1 MAAIATKIEP
11 RGSKR
16 TIRCAS
22 SRRGVRPLQSQLR
35 FASGLTA
42 AQRKAQNNERSR
54 FDARISGWSRTRPV
68 LDKAQ
73 IPLDS
78 HEWRQLDAYWRAANY
93 LSVGQIYLYE
103 NPMLREPLTLAHVKP
118 LVVGHWGT
126 TPGQNFIYVH
136 LNRTIKL
143 HDLDMIY
150 IAGPGHGGPAL
161 VANTYLEGSYS
172 EIYPDISQD
181 EAGMKRLFKQFSF
194 PGGISSHVAPST
206 PGSIHEGGELGYS
219 LSHAFGAAFD
229 NPGLIVACI
238 VGDGEAETGPLATA
252 WQSNK
257 FLDPI
262 SDGAV
267 LPILHLN
274 GFKISNP
281 TILARIEHDE
291 LEKFFEG
298 CGWTPLFVEGDDPEA
313 MHRLMAATVEEAIGQ
328 IHAIQRNARENNDA
342 TRPRWPMI
350 VLRSPKGWT
359 GPKVVDGLQIEG
371 TFRAHQVPILVDGK
385 HPDHVKLL
393 ESWMKS
399 YHAEELFD
407 ANGTLKAELAELAP
421 KGARRMG
428 ANPHANGGMLLR
440 DLRMPDF
447 RDHAV
452 QVPSPGA
459 VTAQDTMVLGK
470 FLRDVTRLNEDKR
483 NFRIFGPDETLSN
496 LLGDVFE
503 VTNRQWDA
511 RKVDNDEFLAA
522 DGRVLDSQLSEHQ
535 CEGWLEGYLLTGRH
549 GLFNSYEAFI
559 RIVDSMFSQHAKW
572 LKVTLEL
579 PWRRKI
585 ASLNYLLAS
594 HVWQQDHNGFTHQ
607 DPGFLD
613 HVINKKAD
621 VVRVYLPPD
630 ANCLLSVFDHC
641 LRSRHYV
648 NVVVAGK
655 HALPQWLSMEQA
667 VVHCTEG
674 IGIWQWAS
682 NDQGAEPDVVM
693 ACCGDTPTL
702 EVLAAV
708 SILRENLP
716 EVKIR
721 VVNVV
726 DLMRLQPCAEHPHGF
741 SETDYDSLF
750 TKDKPIIFGFHGYA
764 SLVHGLT
771 YRRANRRL
779 HVRGYKEEGTIT
791 TAFDMRVQNDIDR
804 FHLVQDVVDNLE
816 HLGSKGAYLKQKM
829 RDKLIEHK
837 HFIDAHGEDL
847 PEIRNWKWTHTA

>member
-1 MAAIATKIEP
+1 MNAPTSMLKP
-11 RGSKR
+11 QNRDR
-16 TIRCAS
+16 
-22 SRRGVRPLQSQLR
+22 
-35 FASGLTA
+35 ASGPPP
-42 AQRKAQNNERSR
+42 
-54 FDARISGWSRTRPV
+54 TRG
-68 LDKAQ
+68 
-73 IPLDS
+73 PLDS
-78 HEWRQLDAYWRAANY
+78 NELRKMNAYWRAANY
-93 LSVGQIYLYE
+93 LSVGQIYLYD
-103 NPMLREPLTLAHVKP
+103 NPLLREPLTLADVKP

-136 LNRTIKL
+136 LNRVIKKY
-143 HDLDMIY
+143 DLDMFY

-161 VANTYLEGSYS
+161 VANTYLEGTYS
-172 EIYPDISQD
+172 EIYPDIGQD
-181 EAGMKRLFKQFSF
+181 EAGLKKLFTQFSF
-194 PGGISSHVAPST
+194 PGGISSHVAPTT

-229 NPGLIVACI
+229 NPSLIVACI

-262 SDGAV
+262 TDGAV

-281 TILARIEHDE
+281 TVFARIEHEE
-291 LEKFFEG
+291 LEHFFRG
-298 CGWTPLFVEGDDPEA
+298 CGWTPFFVEGEEPEE
-313 MHRLMAATVEEAIGQ
+313 MHRQMAATVENAISQ
-328 IHAIQRNARENNDA
+328 IHAIQKSARENKDPA
-342 TRPRWPMI
+342 RPRWPMI

-359 GPKVVDGLQIEG
+359 GPKVVDGLKIEG
-371 TFRAHQVPILVDGK
+371 TFRAHQVPLLVDAA

-399 YHAEELFD
+399 YRAEEVFD
-407 ANGTLKAELAELAP
+407 ANGTLKVELAELAP
-421 KGARRMG
+421 KGAHRMG
-428 ANPHANGGMLLR
+428 ANPHANGGILLH
-440 DLRMPDF
+440 DLQMPDF

-452 QVPSPGA
+452 SVPGPGA
-459 VTAQDTMVLGK
+459 VSTQDTIVLGK
-470 FLRDVTRLNEDKR
+470 FLRDVTRFNEDKR

-503 VTNRQWDA
+503 VTNRQRDA
-511 RKVDNDEFLAA
+511 RKVDDDEFLAPQ
-522 DGRVLDSQLSEHQ
+522 GRVLDSMLSEHQ

-621 VVRVYLPPD
+621 IVRVYLPPD
-630 ANCLLSVFDHC
+630 ANCLLSVVDHC

-655 HALPQWLSMEQA
+655 HALPQWLTMEQA

-682 NDQGAEPDVVM
+682 NDQDAEPDVVM

-708 SILRENLP
+708 SILREHLP
-716 EVKIR
+716 DLKIR
-721 VVNVV
+721 VINVV
-726 DLMRLQPCAEHPHGF
+726 DLMRLQPCAEHPHGL

-750 TKDKPIIFGFHGYA
+750 TRDRPIIFNFHGYP

-771 YRRANRRL
+771 YRRTNRNL
-779 HVRGYKEEGTIT
+779 HVRGYKEEGIIT
-791 TAFDMRVQNDIDR
+791 TAFDMRVQNEIDR
-804 FHLVQDVVDNLE
+804 FHLAQDVVDKLS
-816 HLGSKGAYLKQKM
+816 HLGSKGAYLKQAM
-829 RDKLIEHK
+829 RDKLVEHK
-837 HFIDAHGEDL
+837 HYIDEHGEDL
-847 PEIRNWKWTHTA
+847 PEIRNWMWGASH